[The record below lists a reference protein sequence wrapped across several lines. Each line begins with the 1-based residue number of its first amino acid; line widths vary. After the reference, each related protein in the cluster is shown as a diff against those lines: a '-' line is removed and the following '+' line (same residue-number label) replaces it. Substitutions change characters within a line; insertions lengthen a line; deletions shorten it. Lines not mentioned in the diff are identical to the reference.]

1 MEADHAARWDQI
13 KTYKQLKQAQK
24 DLSWV
29 FRSDPTSPDLT
40 REMEDMYI
48 QAVAMFSGFLSR
60 VLEAVVQYFE
70 PYAEGRNL
78 LWKKQNLDRF
88 ATDIVTKKQPFM
100 GIEEKDGILS
110 FTNFPSGKAE
120 CILTFQ
126 PFKIDIE
133 KPIKTELL
141 REMSTHYYLEIE
153 EGE

>member
-1 MEADHAARWDQI
+1 METDHAARWDQI

-29 FRSDPTSPDLT
+29 FRSDLMPPDLT
-40 REMEDMYI
+40 REMEDIHI
-48 QAVAMFSGFLSR
+48 QAIAMFSGYLSR

-70 PYAEGRNL
+70 PYAEERKL
-78 LWKKQNLDRF
+78 LWRKQNLDRF
-88 ATDIVTKKQPFM
+88 ATDIVTKKQPRI
-100 GIEEKDGILS
+100 GIEEKNGVLR

-126 PFKIDIE
+126 PFKINIE